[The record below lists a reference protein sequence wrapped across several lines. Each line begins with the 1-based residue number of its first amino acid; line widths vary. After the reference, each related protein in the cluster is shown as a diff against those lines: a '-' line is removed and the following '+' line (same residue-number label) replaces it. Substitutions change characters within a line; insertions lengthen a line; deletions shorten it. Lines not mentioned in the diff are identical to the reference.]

1 MRSRVAGLVLALLVA
16 PTPLRAADP
25 PERNLTLP
33 AEAGAHWLWVGDV
46 LLERAAL
53 FDGDT
58 GRFLGQIPAGKGIV
72 APHRSRDGRELYM
85 AETYYARGTRGA
97 RTDLVSVTDART
109 LAPLAEI
116 EIPGKR
122 SEHTSWIGGS
132 ALADEGR
139 FLAVFN
145 LNPATSL
152 SVVDVAERRFT
163 GEVQLPGCGLVFAA
177 GERRFF
183 SLCAD
188 GTARVVTVDAEGGN
202 PGVASTARFFDAQAD
217 PLIEK
222 GARQGDAWHFVSYRG
237 VLHTIDVAGA
247 ELAFGESW
255 PLLTDAELAD
265 GWRIG
270 GPQNLALHAPTG
282 RLFALVNQGGD
293 DSHKAPGKVVWVW
306 DLAKRARVQQ
316 LELRSPTAS
325 FVLEQ
330 VSGAPGGTL
339 DWLLQRLLPNDG
351 VERIVVTQDAA
362 PLLFAATGF
371 PSTLAV
377 YDATTGAHLRDVR
390 EVGVATALIQLP

>member
-1 MRSRVAGLVLALLVA
+1 MRKGVLAALALLLVSPAA
-16 PTPLRAADP
+16 PAADP

-33 AEAGAHWLWVGDV
+33 AEAGAHWVWVGDV
-46 LLERAAL
+46 LLGRAAL

-58 GRFLGQIPAGKGIV
+58 GRFLGQLPAGKGII
-72 APHRSRDGRELYM
+72 APHRSRDGRELYL
-85 AETYYARGTRGA
+85 AETHYARGTRGA
-97 RTDLVSVTDART
+97 RTDLVSVTDALT
-109 LAPLAEI
+109 LAPLGEI

-122 SEHTSWIGGS
+122 SEHTSWVGGS
-132 ALADEGR
+132 ALSDDGR

-152 SVVDVAERRFT
+152 SIVDVAKRRFT
-163 GEVQLPGCGLVFAA
+163 VEVQIPGCGLVYPGGA
-177 GERRFF
+177 RRFF

-188 GTARVVTVDAEGGN
+188 GTARVVTVDADGGN
-202 PGVASTARFFDAQAD
+202 PAIVSTARFFDAQAD

-222 GARQGDAWHFVSYRG
+222 GARAGDVWHFVTYRG
-237 VLHTIDVAGA
+237 VLHAIDVAGA
-247 ELAFGESW
+247 ELGLGESW
-255 PLLTDAELAD
+255 PLLTEAELAG

-270 GPQNLALHAPTG
+270 GPQHLALHAPSG
-282 RLFALVNQGGD
+282 RLFGLVNEGGD
-293 DSHKAPGKVVWVW
+293 DAHKDPGKEVWVW
-306 DLAKRARVQQ
+306 DLAAHERVQQ
-316 LELRSPTAS
+316 IGLRSPAAS

-330 VSGAPGGTL
+330 AGGMPGGAV
-339 DWLLQRLLPNDG
+339 DWLLQHLLPNDG

-390 EVGVATALIQLP
+390 EVGVATSLIQLP

>member
-1 MRSRVAGLVLALLVA
+1 VLAALALLLAAA
-16 PTPLRAADP
+16 PVRAGDP

-33 AEAGAHWLWVGDV
+33 AEGGVHWLWVGDV

-72 APHRSRDGRELYM
+72 APHRSRDGRELYL

-122 SEHTSWIGGS
+122 SEHTSWVGGS
-132 ALADEGR
+132 ALSDDGR

-152 SVVDVAERRFT
+152 SVVDVAQRRFT

-177 GERRFF
+177 GPRRFF

-188 GTARVVTVDAEGGN
+188 GTARVVTVDEAGGK
-202 PGVASTARFFDAQAD
+202 PAVASTARFFDAQAD

-222 GARQGDAWHFVSYRG
+222 GARRGGAWHFVSYRG
-237 VLHTIDVAGA
+237 VLHTIDVGGA
-247 ELAFGESW
+247 EIAFGETW
-255 PLLTDAELAD
+255 PLLSDAELAD

-270 GPQNLALHAPTG
+270 GPQNLAVHAPTG

-293 DSHKAPGKVVWVW
+293 DSHKAPGKVVWVY
-306 DLAKRARVQQ
+306 DLEARARVQ
-316 LELRSPTAS
+316 EIALRGPTAT

-330 VSGAPGGTL
+330 VSGLPGSTL

-377 YDATTGAHLRDVR
+377 YDATTGEHLRDVR
-390 EVGVATALIQLP
+390 EVGVATSLIQLP